1 LITLD
6 TSALYALVDRRD
18 PDHASVLEELQ
29 RDFGPYVVPTGILAE
44 LAYLVESR
52 LGAAVMDVVL
62 ADLESGAYSLDC
74 GDEDIP
80 RIRDLAS
87 RYEDLPLG
95 FADAS
100 VVACAERNGGRVLTL
115 DTRDFAVVAR
125 EGTIDVLPQA
135 STS

>member
-1 LITLD
+1 MITLD

-29 RDFGPYVVPTGILAE
+29 RDSGPYVVPAGILAE

-52 LGAAVMDVVL
+52 LGGDVMDAVL

-80 RIRDLAS
+80 RVRDLAS
-87 RYEDLPLG
+87 RYGDLPLG

-115 DTRDFAVVAR
+115 DTRDFSVVAR
-125 EGTIDVLPQA
+125 EGTIDVLPRA